1 MKTIILLTT
10 TGMLISLMLSC
21 KKGCTDEQATNYNS
35 KAKKDDGSCTY
46 SNAHEVTL
54 DDEILF
60 FEMDFDGMEQDEK
73 VGYDDYEMYSSSYKN
88 YSGGES
94 HAVMFTSIFSNL
106 NQKQRSFNITK
117 GILVYPGNWTAPE
130 TDYEAFFAPGVYEYD
145 ENGSEEG
152 IVISFTD
159 ANGVDYIT
167 NVGAQPGSSKFEIMD
182 SREEFDGS
190 TQRMKVLCEFTCK
203 IYEVDNPSV
212 SHTITNGVFLGYFDN
227 F

>member
-1 MKTIILLTT
+1 MKTIILLITIVMS
-10 TGMLISLMLSC
+10 GWLMLSC
-21 KKGCTDEQATNYNS
+21 KKGCTDEDATNYNA
-35 KAKKDDGSCTY
+35 KAKRDDGSCTY

-60 FEMDFDGMEQDEK
+60 FGMDFDGVAQEEK

-88 YSGGES
+88 YSGGDS
-94 HAVMFTSIFSNL
+94 HAVMFTSVFSNL
-106 NQKQRSFNITK
+106 SQKQRSFNITK

-130 TDYEAFFAPGVYEYD
+130 ADYEAFFAPGVYDYD

-167 NVGAQPGSSKFEIMD
+167 NIGAQSASSKFEIVD

-203 IYEVDNPSV
+203 IYEVDNPSI
-212 SHTITNGVFLGYFDN
+212 SHTITNGLFLGYFDN